1 MMNFISQLQ
10 QENVNI
16 QQQDKKIN
24 ELFSETLHL
33 QQKVA
38 KNVENYQLVEL
49 YRATADTNAERIK
62 ELQETNNFYK
72 QLIEQK
78 PKNVVSAQNDV
89 EQLRTILSE
98 VIKNEFQKVTD
109 SLEQFKGQSEELNK
123 LRDKLEIELKKKD
136 KIINE
141 NKETILKLR
150 TELEHKNSELK
161 KIAAD
166 LSEEE
171 ILSVKL
177 KATLGE
183 KDNIITKL
191 RKDVEN
197 KTNELTQTVAHYKE
211 LKLAL
216 KAQNESV
223 QQQAKEISEKTNS
236 SEILSP
242 INCTSF
248 ASTTGTIQIE
258 VAGGAPF
265 KVLCDSQIAGLG
277 WITIQQRIDGD
288 EDFQRDWATYKKGFG
303 SFDGDFFLGLENIY
317 RLTSTRRYELYI
329 FMERFSGV
337 TNYARYDNF
346 RINGESD
353 QYRLVSLG
361 NFSGDVANNLGN
373 HLNRQFSTMDRD
385 NDIWSGNCAESYHGG
400 WWYNACVDW

>member
-1 MMNFISQLQ
+1 MDIKQKDN
-10 QENVNI
+10 
-16 QQQDKKIN
+16 KIN
-24 ELFSETLHL
+24 ELIEETLEL

-38 KNVENYQLVEL
+38 KNVEKDQLIEL
-49 YRATADTNAERIK
+49 YKATADSNAERIK
-62 ELQETNNFYK
+62 ELQETNTFYK

-78 PKNVVSAQNDV
+78 PKNVVSALNDA

-98 VIKNEFQKVTD
+98 VFKNEFQKVGD
-109 SLEQFKGQSEELNK
+109 SLEQFKGQSEEFNK
-123 LRDKLEIELKKKD
+123 LRDKCEIELKKKD

-161 KIAAD
+161 KIESD

-171 ILSVKL
+171 RLSVKL

-183 KDNIITKL
+183 KDNIITEL
-191 RKDVEN
+191 RRDVEN
-197 KTNELTQTVAHYKE
+197 KTNELTQTVAHY
-211 LKLAL
+211 
-216 KAQNESV
+216 NESV
-223 QQQAKEISEKTNS
+223 QQQVKEISEKKRNS
-236 SEILSP
+236 SDILSP
-242 INCTSF
+242 IYCTSF
-248 ASTTGTIQIE
+248 ASGTGTLQIE
-258 VAGGAPF
+258 VAGMAPF
-265 KVLCDSQIAGLG
+265 KVLCDAQTAGRG
-277 WITIQQRIDGD
+277 WITIQKRINGD
-288 EDFQRDWATYKKGFG
+288 EDFQRDWATYRKGFG
-303 SFDGDFFLGLENIY
+303 SFDGDFFLGLENIH

-361 NFSGDVANNLGN
+361 YFSGNVANNLEK
-373 HLNRQFSTMDRD
+373 HLNRQFSTIDRD

-400 WWYNACVDW
+400 WWYNACADW